1 MSVGRICS
9 QSVVTA
15 GPGES
20 IRDAARRMARFS
32 VGTLVVT
39 DLDQG
44 EHPIGILTDR
54 DIVTRCVAGGLDP
67 SYNPVSSIM
76 SVPVRSV
83 GWHTP
88 IDDALTVMAGEG
100 MRRLVVTDADNRLAG
115 ILALDDV
122 IEQLVTEADAIKRL
136 LTSHAPAPV

>member
-15 GPGES
+15 GANES

-39 DLDQG
+39 DLDEG

-67 SYNPVSSIM
+67 SFNPVSSIM

-83 GWHTP
+83 GRHTP
-88 IDDALTVMAGEG
+88 VEDALTIMAAEG

-122 IEQLVTEADAIKRL
+122 IEQLVNEADAIKRL
-136 LTSHAPAPV
+136 LTSSAPAPV

>member
-1 MSVGRICS
+1 MLVGKICS

-15 GPGES
+15 GANES
-20 IRDAARRMARFS
+20 IREAARRMARLS

-44 EHPIGILTDR
+44 ERPIGIFTDR
-54 DIVTRCVAGGLDP
+54 DIVTRCVAAGLDP
-67 SYNPVSSIM
+67 NEDPVSSIM

-83 GWHTP
+83 GEDT
-88 IDDALTVMAGEG
+88 DVADALSIMAGG
-100 MRRLVVTDADNRLAG
+100 GIRRLVVTNEQDRLVG

-122 IEQLVTEADAIKRL
+122 IELLVKEADAVGRL
-136 LTSHAPAPV
+136 LTKAAPAAV

>member
-1 MSVGRICS
+1 MLVGKICS

-15 GPGES
+15 GANES
-20 IRDAARRMARFS
+20 IREAACRMASLS

-44 EHPIGILTDR
+44 ERPIGILTDR
-54 DIVTRCVAGGLDP
+54 DIVTRCVAAGLDP
-67 SYNPVSSIM
+67 NEDPVSSIM

-83 GWHTP
+83 GEDTP
-88 IDDALTVMAGEG
+88 VADALSIMAGG
-100 MRRLVVTDADNRLAG
+100 GIRRLIVTNAQDRLAG

-122 IEQLVTEADAIKRL
+122 IELLVREADAVGRL
-136 LTSHAPAPV
+136 LTKTAPAAI

>member
-1 MSVGRICS
+1 MLVGKICS

-15 GPGES
+15 GANES
-20 IRDAARRMARFS
+20 IREAARQMARLS

-44 EHPIGILTDR
+44 ERPIGIFTDR
-54 DIVTRCVAGGLDP
+54 DIVTRCVAAGLDP
-67 SYNPVSSIM
+67 NEDPVSSIM

-83 GWHTP
+83 GEDT
-88 IDDALTVMAGEG
+88 DVADALSIMAGG
-100 MRRLVVTDADNRLAG
+100 GIRRLVVTNEQDRLVG

-122 IEQLVTEADAIKRL
+122 IELLVKEADAVGRL
-136 LTSHAPAPV
+136 LTKAAPAAV

>member
-1 MSVGRICS
+1 MSVGTICS

-15 GPGES
+15 GANES
-20 IRDAARRMARFS
+20 IREAARRMARLS

-44 EHPIGILTDR
+44 ERPIGILTDR
-54 DIVTRCVAGGLDP
+54 DIVTRCIAAGLDP
-67 SYNPVSSIM
+67 DNNPVSSIM

-83 GWHTP
+83 GEDTP
-88 IDDALTVMAGEG
+88 VADALSIMAGGG
-100 MRRLVVTDADNRLAG
+100 MRRLVVTNAQDRLVG

-122 IEQLVTEADAIKRL
+122 IELLVKEADAVGRL
-136 LTSHAPAPV
+136 LLKATPAAV